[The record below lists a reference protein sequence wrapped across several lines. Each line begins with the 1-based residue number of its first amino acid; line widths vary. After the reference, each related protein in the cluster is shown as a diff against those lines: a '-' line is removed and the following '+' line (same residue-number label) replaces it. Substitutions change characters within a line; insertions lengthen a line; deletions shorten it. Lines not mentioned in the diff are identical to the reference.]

1 MPKLLDEWLNEPDT
15 PLEKQRTVNKA
26 QVQGW
31 LKEAVRKYEDA
42 GRSANSESTRMD
54 AAYDAT
60 FFCALAALATQAV
73 RVTSRP
79 RHHVVAL
86 EAAAALMALPAAL
99 MDEAD
104 ALREWRNRKYQGF
117 FSATERDVADGID
130 TAKRYLEATSLWLR
144 QNEPHLLK

>member
-1 MPKLLDEWLNEPDT
+1 MPKLLDEWLNVPDT

-31 LKEAVRKYEDA
+31 LKEAVRKYDDA

-86 EAAAALMALPAAL
+86 EAAAALMVLPTTL
-99 MDEAD
+99 VDEAE

-117 FSATERDVADGID
+117 FTASERDVKDAID
-130 TAKRYLEATSLWLR
+130 TARRYLDATSLWLQ
-144 QNEPHLLK
+144 QNEPQLLK